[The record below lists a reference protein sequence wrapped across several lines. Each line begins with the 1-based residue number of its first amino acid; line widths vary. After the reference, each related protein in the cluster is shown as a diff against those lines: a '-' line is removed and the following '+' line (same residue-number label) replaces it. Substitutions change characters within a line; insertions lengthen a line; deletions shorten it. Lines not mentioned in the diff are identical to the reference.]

1 MAITA
6 SRLHNGGEQGALAQ
20 MNSAPASD
28 LAFMDAFPKPAI
40 EQWRAAVDKVLKGSD
55 FEKRLVGRTAD
66 GIRIEP
72 LYSAATPALRP
83 MRAEAGRWKVT
94 ARVDHPEPEQARA
107 LALAD
112 LEGGAD
118 SLVLSF
124 AGARA
129 ARSYGLVAD
138 DVAALDAALDGVLL
152 DLIGLRLDPAPQGRV
167 NALMLAALVES
178 RRLDPAT
185 TAIDFGL
192 DPIGV
197 LASQGRFA
205 ASWPEIGRR
214 LAETIAALKARGF
227 TGPFLTADARPWHEA
242 GASEAQELGGA
253 LATAIAYLRA
263 LESQG
268 MPLAEARDAISFV
281 LVADTDEFLTIAKFR
296 AARLLW
302 DRVQSACGLTP
313 EPMVLHAETAWR
325 SLTKRDPW
333 VNLLRATVATF
344 SAGVGGADSL
354 TVLPFTSALGLP
366 DGFARRVARNTQL
379 VLLEEASLWRVSDPA
394 AGAGGFEAL
403 TQALCEQAWSKL
415 QDLERETTE
424 GLPGILAALA
434 NGHIQTGLR
443 RQREARGKAIATRRE
458 PITGTSEYPNLA
470 EAAVSVLAVEP
481 VKSPKAKLPL
491 AKASEQKQENLIAAL
506 AKGAPRSQALSAPE
520 AGLEV
525 EPLPS
530 VRLSEPFEALRDRAD
545 AAPTRPQIFLATL
558 GGVADFT
565 ARASFARN
573 LFEAGGIAAPGHNG
587 FASGTGTDMAALVAA
602 FQTSGARLAC
612 LCGSDAAYE
621 IEGAA
626 AASALKAAGAT
637 IWLAGKPGESEA
649 ALREAGVEAFV
660 FVGCNV
666 VEVLEAAQRI
676 VLPALSK

>member
-1 MAITA
+1 
-6 SRLHNGGEQGALAQ
+6 

-28 LAFMDAFPKPAI
+28 LPFMDAFPTPAI

-55 FEKRLVGRTAD
+55 FEKRLVGRTVD

-72 LYSAATPALRP
+72 LYPAATPALRP
-83 MRAEAGRWKVT
+83 MRAETGRWRVS
-94 ARVDHPEPEQARA
+94 ARVDHPDPEQARA

-118 SLVLSF
+118 ALSLSF

-129 ARSYGLVAD
+129 ARGHGLVAD
-138 DVAALDAALDGVLL
+138 DVAALDSALDGVLL
-152 DLIGLRLDPAPQGRV
+152 DLIELRLDPAPQGRV
-167 NALMLAALVES
+167 NALMLAALVEN

-227 TGPFLTADARPWHEA
+227 AGPFVTADARPYHEA
-242 GASEAQELGGA
+242 GAADAQELGGA
-253 LATAIAYLRA
+253 LTTAIAYLRA
-263 LESQG
+263 LEAEG
-268 MPLAEARDAISFV
+268 LPLNEARDAISFV

-313 EPMVLHAETAWR
+313 KPMVLHAETAWR
-325 SLTKRDPW
+325 SLTRRDPW

-344 SAGVGGADSL
+344 SAGVGGADTL
-354 TVLPFTSALGLP
+354 TVLPFTAALGLP
-366 DGFARRVARNTQL
+366 DGFARRIARNTQL
-379 VLLEEASLWRVSDPA
+379 VLLEEASLWRVADPA

-415 QDLERETTE
+415 QDLEREAAD
-424 GLPGILAALA
+424 GLPGIVAALA
-434 NGHIQTGLR
+434 NGHIQAGLAR
-443 RQREARGKAIATRRE
+443 EREARRKAIATRRE

-470 EAAVSVLAVEP
+470 EAVVSVLAVEP
-481 VKSPKAKLPL
+481 VRPAKAKLPL
-491 AKASEQKQENLIAAL
+491 AKASEQAAKALISAL

-520 AGLEV
+520 EGLEV
-525 EPLPS
+525 DPLPS
-530 VRLSEPFEALRDRAD
+530 VRLAEPFEALRDRAD
-545 AAPTRPQIFLATL
+545 AAPERPRIFLATL
-558 GGVADFT
+558 GAVADFT
-565 ARASFARN
+565 ARAGFARN
-573 LFEAGGIAAPGHNG
+573 LFEAGGIAAPSHDG
-587 FASGTGTDMAALVAA
+587 FAIGSGTDLAALVAA
-602 FQTSGARLAC
+602 FRASGTKLAC

-621 IEGAA
+621 AEGLAA
-626 AASALKAAGAT
+626 AHALKAEGA
-637 IWLAGKPGESEA
+637 IVWLAGRPGLAES
-649 ALREAGVEAFV
+649 ALNQAGVEAFI
-660 FVGCNV
+660 FAGCD
-666 VEVLEAAQRI
+666 VLTMLERAHAA
-676 VLPALSK
+676 

>member
-1 MAITA
+1 
-6 SRLHNGGEQGALAQ
+6 

-28 LAFMDAFPKPAI
+28 LAFMDAFPTPAI

-72 LYSAATPALRP
+72 LYPAATPALRP
-83 MRAEAGRWKVT
+83 LRAEAGRWRIC
-94 ARVDHPEPEQARA
+94 ARVDHPDPEQART

-129 ARSYGLVAD
+129 ARGYGLVAD
-138 DVAALDAALDGVLL
+138 DVAMLDSALDGVML
-152 DLIGLRLDPAPQGRV
+152 DLIRLRLDPAPQGRV
-167 NALMLAALVES
+167 NALMLAALVETRGLAPS
-178 RRLDPAT
+178 AA
-185 TAIDFGL
+185 AIDFGL

-197 LASQGRFA
+197 LASHGSLA
-205 ASWPEIGRR
+205 ASWPETGRR

-227 TGPFLTADARPWHEA
+227 AGPFVTADSRPHHEA

-263 LESQG
+263 LEAQG

-281 LVADTDEFLTIAKFR
+281 LVADTDQFLTIAKFR

-313 EPMVLHAETAWR
+313 KPMVLHAETAWR

-354 TVLPFTSALGLP
+354 TVLPFTAALGLP

-379 VLLEEASLWRVSDPA
+379 VLLEEASLWRVADPA

-415 QDLERETTE
+415 QDLEREATG
-424 GLPGILAALA
+424 GLPGIVAALA
-434 NGHIQTGLR
+434 NGHIQTGLA
-443 RQREARGKAIATRRE
+443 RERETRGKAIATRRE

-481 VKSPKAKLPL
+481 IKP
-491 AKASEQKQENLIAAL
+491 
-506 AKGAPRSQALSAPE
+506 AKGAPRSQALSSPE
-520 AGLEV
+520 AGLDV

-530 VRLSEPFEALRDRAD
+530 FRLAEPFEALRDRAD
-545 AAPTRPQIFLATL
+545 AAQERPLVFLATL
-558 GGVADFT
+558 GSVADFT
-565 ARASFARN
+565 ARAGFARN
-573 LFEAGGIAAPGHNG
+573 LLESGGIAAPGHDG
-587 FASGTGTDMAALVAA
+587 FASGSGTDIAALVSACRA
-602 FQTSGARLAC
+602 SGARLAC
-612 LCGSDAAYE
+612 LCGSDAAYQA
-621 IEGAA
+621 EGIAA
-626 AASALKAAGAT
+626 AAALKNAGAT
-637 IWLAGKPGESEA
+637 IWLAGKPSENEA
-649 ALREAGVEAFV
+649 ALRAAGVEGFV
-660 FVGCNV
+660 FAGCDAV
-666 VEVLEAAQRI
+666 AVLEEAHRV
-676 VLPALSK
+676 VLAALSK

>member
-1 MAITA
+1 
-6 SRLHNGGEQGALAQ
+6 
-20 MNSAPASD
+20 MNSALASD
-28 LAFMDAFPKPAI
+28 LAFMDAFPTPAI

-72 LYSAATPALRP
+72 LYPAATPALRP
-83 MRAEAGRWKVT
+83 MRAEAGRWQVA
-94 ARVDHPEPEQARA
+94 ARVDHPDPEEARA

-129 ARSYGLVAD
+129 ARGYGLVAD
-138 DVAALDAALDGVLL
+138 DVAALDAALDAVLL
-152 DLIGLRLDPAPQGRV
+152 DLIGVRLDPAPQGRV

-185 TAIDFGL
+185 TAVDFGL

-197 LASQGRFA
+197 LASQGNLA
-205 ASWPEIGRR
+205 ASWPEIARR
-214 LAETIAALKARGF
+214 LGETIAALKARGF
-227 TGPFLTADARPWHEA
+227 AGPFVTADARPYHEA

-263 LESQG
+263 LEAQS

-313 EPMVLHAETAWR
+313 KPMVLHAETAWR

-354 TVLPFTSALGLP
+354 TVLPFTAALGLP
-366 DGFARRVARNTQL
+366 DAFARRAARNTQL
-379 VLLEEASLWRVSDPA
+379 VLLEEASLWRVADPA

-415 QDLERETTE
+415 QDLEREAKD
-424 GLPGILAALA
+424 GLPGIVAALA
-434 NGHIQTGLR
+434 NGHIQTGLA
-443 RQREARGKAIATRRE
+443 RERETRAKAIATRRE

-470 EAAVSVLAVEP
+470 EAAVSVLVVDP
-481 VKSPKAKLPL
+481 VKPAKPQLPL
-491 AKASEQKQENLIAAL
+491 AKAAEQDGGDLIAAL

-520 AGLEV
+520 VGIEV

-530 VRLSEPFEALRDRAD
+530 TRLAEPFEALRDRAD
-545 AAPTRPQIFLATL
+545 AAPERPRIFLATL
-558 GGVADFT
+558 GNVADFT
-565 ARASFARN
+565 ARAGFARN
-573 LFEAGGIAAPGHNG
+573 LFEAGGIAAPGHDG
-587 FASGTGTDMAALVAA
+587 FAADAGTDIAALVVA
-602 FQTSGARLAC
+602 FHASGAKLAC
-612 LCGSDAAYE
+612 LCGSDAAYDA
-621 IEGAA
+621 EGAA
-626 AASALKAAGAT
+626 ATSALKAAGAT
-637 IWLAGKPGESEA
+637 IWLAGRAGGNEA

-660 FVGCNV
+660 FAGCDAV
-666 VEVLEAAQRI
+666 AVLEDAQGV
-676 VLPALSK
+676 VLSTLLK